1 MLKGG
6 GCVHNT
12 NESKYQQTLSKY
24 QQTLSK
30 YQRTLS
36 KYQRTFSKYQRTL
49 SKYQQTLSK
58 YQLSLFKIPTEK
70 VHNTNPQIHHFKI
83 PTAQIHHFKIPTDTM
98 IMFKIPIAQIHHFKI
113 PTALSKYQQTLWSV
127 QNTNRLYGHVH
138 NTDPNPGTP
147 NEQSWYCKHE
157 EWMNEWNELK
167 VKFSWFAFAIGNET
181 LTISPIQYLHIL
193 EGHQMLSLDVLS
205 SLIFSGAEWIHCSR
219 FCIILWSKMNC
230 IC

>member
-1 MLKGG
+1 MFKIPMNQ
-6 GCVHNT
+6 NT
-12 NESKYQQTLSKY
+12 NRPYQNTNRPY
-24 QQTLSK
+24 QNTNGP
-30 YQRTLS
+30 YQNTN
-36 KYQRTFSKYQRTL
+36 KHYQNTNNAFSKYQRRKFIIPTL
-49 SKYQQTLSK
+49 KFIISKYQQP
-58 YQLSLFKIPTEK
+58 YQNTNRPYDH
-70 VHNTNPQIHHFKI
+70 VHNTN
-83 PTAQIHHFKIPTDTM
+83 
-98 IMFKIPIAQIHHFKI
+98 
-113 PTALSKYQQTLWSV
+113 
-127 QNTNRLYGHVH
+127 
-138 NTDPNPGTP
+138 PNPGTP